1 MLKVGLK
8 AIVAGIEASFQCE
21 AVIDYGAMYH
31 QVYNHEAL
39 TREFMQFV
47 SEQTDMKVITC
58 TESNDR

>member
-1 MLKVGLK
+1 MSRVKSRIE

-39 TREFMQFV
+39 TRV
-47 SEQTDMKVITC
+47 YAICK
-58 TESNDR
+58 